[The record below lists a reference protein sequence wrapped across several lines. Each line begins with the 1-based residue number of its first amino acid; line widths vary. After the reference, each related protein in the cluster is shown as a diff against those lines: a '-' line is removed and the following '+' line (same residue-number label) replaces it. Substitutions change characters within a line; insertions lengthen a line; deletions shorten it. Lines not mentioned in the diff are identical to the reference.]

1 MSPGRKAWSK
11 ALDVST
17 GDEGFPFPPW
27 QRPRSEPKTRAVL
40 SRDRIVEV
48 ALQIIDA
55 EGTEAVSMRRI
66 AGELGTGA
74 ASLYAYVSGKDEVL
88 ALAHESV
95 MAEMEV
101 PELADGDW
109 QGFIRSWA
117 LDVYRTYSRHQD
129 LARLSF
135 ADIPSGPRALDL
147 TERLLDGLIRGG
159 VPAQL
164 ATWLLDRLA
173 LYVGADAFEGWLLSR
188 RFAGDDGR
196 TSQERGQ
203 EWLQGV
209 RDYFSRLPPD
219 RFPNIVGNLS
229 VLMNGDGDERF
240 RFGLDVMIEG
250 VAAMA
255 AQQRAPAS
263 DKT

>member
-1 MSPGRKAWSK
+1 MAPGGA
-11 ALDVST
+11 
-17 GDEGFPFPPW
+17 GFPFPPW
-27 QRPRSEPKTRAVL
+27 QQAPRVPRVRNVL
-40 SRDRIVEV
+40 SRDRVVEV
-48 ALQIIDA
+48 ALRIIDA
-55 EGTEAVSMRRI
+55 EGTGAVSMRRI

-74 ASLYAYVSGKDEVL
+74 ASLYAYVGSKEEVL

-95 MAEMEV
+95 MSELEL
-101 PELADGDW
+101 PELENGDW
-109 QGFIRSWA
+109 QSFIRKWA
-117 LDVYRTYSRHQD
+117 TQVYRTYAGHQD

-135 ADIPSGPRALDL
+135 ADIPSGPRMLDL

-173 LYVGADAFEGWLLSR
+173 LYVGADAFEGWMLGR

-196 TSQERGQ
+196 TPQERGQ

-219 RFPNIVGNLS
+219 RYPNIVGNLS
-229 VLMNGDGDERF
+229 VMMNGDGDDRF
-240 RFGLDVMIEG
+240 QFGLDVMIEG